1 MTPNQEQ
8 ATRILRSWHM
18 VEFFQPY
25 NLPDKTDPNLQHI
38 KLTLDEL
45 AHQREAVLPW
55 LDPRACQQ
63 LGIPENRRYG
73 FILYLGVFD
82 KSVLNSVCEHCFGN
96 ETDAKKALEFEERYD
111 PQGDTCFAKLI
122 LDPWGNPDFMRM
134 SVSTLPWALGHLLGD
149 TIDELT
155 LESFNQRCELLA
167 QFLDRVAPVLPDHPQ
182 NPNTRT
188 LDAQTLYQLLNEL
201 YSWANFTPGG
211 EFSFIL
217 DWYEI
222 KNKKR
227 SDNTLSDQSQDA
239 SAPEYTAE
247 HSMEYEQPQMQRAQG
262 SLSDERL
269 MPILNSFYIEDIE
282 RVINSINNG
291 SCQQAL
297 MDYLCEKQNKH
308 ADLYTAKGLELII
321 KNLAPAMMPPGRWP
335 SEPAHAM
342 SLMQQFAI
350 NTAFDELKD
359 QGLLSVNGP
368 PGTGKTTLLRDVVSQ
383 NIVARAKVLAE
394 LDKPT
399 DGITEQG
406 FPIEALTGF
415 EMVVASSNNLA
426 VENISKELPLVS
438 SIADE
443 FAHLDHYKPVANQLN
458 ALKTKKGY
466 QPLSADEQCWGLLSA
481 VLGRQ
486 KNRANFVESFFFDCH
501 FNKGSQEEAQRP
513 KEFDILN
520 FYQWIR
526 LQPAPDFNLA
536 KKAFKD
542 KLNAFETQISQL
554 QSMNELKAWLSAN
567 PRTTVL
573 APFEQAQAQAQ
584 TQLATFENQLAQVVQ
599 ELPLALD
606 SVEIETLKMA
616 DAQAHGIDLNA
627 TRKRLIEAKQQLNE
641 LQRNQ
646 ISLQQAITKWQ
657 QNSDDAAI
665 ELAKAEEEYSKNQ
678 FIFDT
683 AQNIHKSKKVPD
695 STTDISDP
703 ELQRTAFW
711 QDENLNRLRSELFV
725 AALKLHQA
733 WVGAALRHQPF
744 FQALYRIKNVLRGQ
758 EIEDAKAHW
767 QMLFL
772 LVPVVSTTFASLG
785 RMFKSLKA
793 GDLGWLMIDE
803 AGQAVPQSAVGAI
816 WRAKRVIV
824 VGDPLQ
830 IEPVFTT
837 PPKLSEAL
845 CRTVLGKEASQWDPQ
860 LWSVQQISDRA
871 NAYGCQLD
879 ANQRRQWVGIPLW
892 VHRRCIEPMFSIAN
906 NIAYDGR
913 MIHGSPTDEI
923 QARQHAVLGNNHWQ
937 VSQGFCTVKQ
947 YKNEL
952 GQDTLSLLYK
962 LAQSGKNLNDV
973 YIITPFRAVK
983 QQLIQTITQHKD
995 TICHLTG
1002 FDFKQFYQWRRRHI
1016 GTVHTFQ
1023 GKENGIVILVLGCD
1037 TQNFGGATWASSK
1050 PNLLNVA
1057 LTRAKEHIF
1066 VIGDPDVWLGR
1077 SYFSQLAD
1085 ALSFVE

>member
-1 MTPNQEQ
+1 MNPNQAQ
-8 ATRILRSWHM
+8 AIRILRSWHM
-18 VEFFQPY
+18 VEFFQSY
-25 NLPDKTDPNLQHI
+25 NLPDKADPNLQHI
-38 KLTLDEL
+38 RLSLDEL
-45 AHQREAVLPW
+45 ARQREAVMPW
-55 LDPRACQQ
+55 LDPRACEQ
-63 LGIPENRRYG
+63 LGIPDNRTHG

-82 KSVLNSVCEHCFGN
+82 KSVINNVCEHCFGN
-96 ETDAKKALEFEERYD
+96 ETNPNKALEFEERFD
-111 PQGDTCFAKLI
+111 PKADTCFAKLI
-122 LDPWGNPDFMRM
+122 LDPWGNPDLIRM

-149 TIDELT
+149 TLDELT
-155 LESFNQRCELLA
+155 LESFDQRCELLA
-167 QFLDRVAPVLPDHPQ
+167 QFLDRLAPAMPAHPQ

-188 LDAQTLYQLLNEL
+188 LDAHSLYQLLNEL
-201 YSWANFTPGG
+201 YSWADFTPGG

-222 KNKKR
+222 KSKKR
-227 SDNTLSDQSQDA
+227 SDNTLADPSQDA
-239 SAPEYTAE
+239 AALDNSPDYSAD
-247 HSMEYEQPQMQRAQG
+247 YEQPQMQRAQG

-297 MDYLCEKQNKH
+297 MDYLCEKKNKH
-308 ADLYTAKGLELII
+308 ADLYTNQGLALII

-335 SEPAHAM
+335 GEPAHAM

-426 VENISKELPLVS
+426 VENISKELPLLS

-443 FAHLDHYKPVANQLN
+443 FAHLDHYKSVANQLN

-466 QPLSADEQCWGLLSA
+466 QPLSADEQCWGLLCA

-542 KLNAFETQISQL
+542 QLNAFETQISQL
-554 QSMNELKAWLSAN
+554 QSMDDLKVWFTNN
-567 PRTTVL
+567 PRIKFL
-573 APFEQAQAQAQ
+573 AKFEQEQKQAR
-584 TQLATFENQLAQVVQ
+584 TQLTTYEDQLTKVVL
-599 ELPLALD
+599 ELPLAFD
-606 SVEIETLKMA
+606 TVEIETLKMA

-627 TRKRLIEAKQQLNE
+627 TRKRLIEAKQQLNQ

-646 ISLQQAITKWQ
+646 ITLHSTIEQCQQSA
-657 QNSDDAAI
+657 DVAAF
-665 ELAKAEEEYSKNQ
+665 ELAEAEQEYTKKQ
-678 FIFDT
+678 LIFTT
-683 AQNIHKSKKVPD
+683 AQNMHSSKKVPD
-695 STTDISDP
+695 STSDISDP
-703 ELQRTAFW
+703 NLQRTAFW
-711 QDENLNRLRSELFV
+711 QDENLNRMRSELLV

-733 WVGAALRHQPF
+733 WLGAALRHQPF

-803 AGQAVPQSAVGAI
+803 AGQAVPQAAVGAI

-845 CRTVLGKEASQWDPQ
+845 CQTVLGKEASQWDPQ

-879 ANQRRQWVGIPLW
+879 TNQRRQWVGIPLW

-923 QARQHAVLGNNHWQ
+923 QARQHAALGNNHWQ
-937 VSQGFCTVKQ
+937 VSQGFCTIKQ
-947 YKNEL
+947 YKSEL
-952 GQDTLSLLYK
+952 GRDTLSLLYK
-962 LAQSGKNLNDV
+962 LAQSGQNLNDV

-983 QQLIQTITQHKD
+983 QQLIQTVGQHKD
-995 TICHLTG
+995 TLCQLTG
-1002 FDFKQFYQWRRRHI
+1002 FSFKQFYQWRRRHI

-1037 TQNFGGATWASSK
+1037 VQNFGGATWASSK

-1057 LTRAKEHIF
+1057 LTRAREHIF
-1066 VIGDPDVWLGR
+1066 VIGDPDVWQGR
-1077 SYFSQLAD
+1077 NYFSQLAD
-1085 ALSFVE
+1085 VLGFVE